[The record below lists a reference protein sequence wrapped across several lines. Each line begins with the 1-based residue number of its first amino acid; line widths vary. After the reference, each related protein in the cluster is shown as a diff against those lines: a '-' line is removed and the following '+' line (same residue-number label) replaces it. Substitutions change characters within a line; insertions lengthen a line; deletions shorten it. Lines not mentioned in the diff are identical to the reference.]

1 MRESIAAMTLTE
13 FLLARITED
22 EFAGTHFEQ
31 MPAQWTTIT
40 VYPHDGEPIPVK
52 AAMFASTRIL
62 AECEAKRKIVDM
74 AISIE
79 SHEHA
84 ATSLEYGNDDLSTI
98 PVAIAAHETMIDV
111 LELLALPYA
120 DHPDY
125 LSEWKQ

>member
-1 MRESIAAMTLTE
+1 MALTE

-31 MPAQWTTIT
+31 MPAQWTTLT

-62 AECEAKRKIVDM
+62 AECEAKRRIVDM
-74 AISIE
+74 AIGVEDHRS
-79 SHEHA
+79 A
-84 ATSLEYGNDDLSTI
+84 AESLEYGNDLHAI
-98 PVAIAAHETMIDV
+98 PVAQAVDETMIDV
-111 LELLALPYA
+111 LQYLAAPYA

-125 LSEWKQ
+125 REEWRLG